1 MTFLSEDQLQCNI
14 TRDTEKTR
22 TVANN
27 KEPAEKPFQCAN
39 DVMRKAFDHYTI
51 FIIILIYRK
60 VRYIANLR
68 WRHVLTT
75 PGVHVK

>member
-1 MTFLSEDQLQCNI
+1 MTFVSEDQLQCNI
-14 TRDTEKTR
+14 TREKTQ

-27 KEPAEKPFQCAN
+27 TEPAETTFQCVN
-39 DVMRKAFDHYTI
+39 RVMRKVFNLYTI
-51 FIIILIYRK
+51 FIVILFYRK

-68 WRHVLTT
+68 WRHILTI